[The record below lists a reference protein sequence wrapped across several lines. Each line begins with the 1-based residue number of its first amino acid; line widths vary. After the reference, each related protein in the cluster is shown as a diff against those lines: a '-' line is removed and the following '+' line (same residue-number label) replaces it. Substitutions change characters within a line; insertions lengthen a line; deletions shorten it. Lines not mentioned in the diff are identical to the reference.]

1 MADERIRVLWLAKGL
16 GQGGMERLLVT
27 HAQFGDRERFDY
39 RAAYLVDRPHSVI
52 DELNELGVPATRL
65 GTGKAADP
73 RWVLDLARLVRRER
87 INVVHAHSPM
97 PSAVARPLVRVIS
110 PRTRLI
116 YTEHNRWDR
125 YSAPTRIANRI
136 TYPLNHRTFA
146 VSDDCRD
153 TVSPRLRPRVET
165 LIHGIDVDA
174 VAAHRADRESMRAE
188 LGIGDETVVIG
199 TVANLR
205 VQKNYPLL
213 LEVAAKVTAENPDV
227 LFLSVGQGPLE
238 QELKALHEDLGL
250 GDRFRFLGFRQD
262 VHRVM
267 SAFDVFCL
275 SSDHEGLPVAL
286 MEAKAL
292 GLPVVATAVGG
303 IRSAVTDGLDGVV
316 VQPGDLAGLRMAL
329 TSVIV
334 DVPRRHSQ
342 ANESQQSVGFYDG
355 RVTVGAVDDCYAAA
369 RI

>member
-1 MADERIRVLWLAKGL
+1 MNEERIRVLWLAKGL

-52 DELNELGVPATRL
+52 DELNELGVPTIRL
-65 GTGKAADP
+65 GTGNALDP
-73 RWVLDLARLVRRER
+73 RWVRDLARLVHRER
-87 INVVHAHSPM
+87 IDVVHAHSPVLA
-97 PSAVARPLVRVIS
+97 AVARPLVRVLS

-125 YSAPTRIANRI
+125 YSSPTRIANQI
-136 TYPLNHRTFA
+136 TYPLNHQTFA

-153 TVSPRLRPRVET
+153 TVSPRLRPKVET

-174 VAAHRADRESMRAE
+174 VAVHRADRESMRAE
-188 LGIGDETVVIG
+188 LGISGATVVIG

-213 LEVAAKVTAENPDV
+213 LEVAAKVTAENPNL

-238 QELKALHEDLGL
+238 QQLKTLHEDLGL

-267 SAFDVFCL
+267 SAFDVFCF

-286 MEAKAL
+286 MEARAL
-292 GLPVVATAVGG
+292 GLPVVSTRAGGLSEAV
-303 IRSAVTDGLDGVV
+303 SDLNDGLLVPVGNKKALGEAIRRVTSDACLRH
-316 VQPGDLAGLRMAL
+316 QLAGASFGRAQRFDAAL
-329 TSVIV
+329 SSTLIEASYV
-334 DVPRRHSQ
+334 S
-342 ANESQQSVGFYDG
+342 
-355 RVTVGAVDDCYAAA
+355 
-369 RI
+369 